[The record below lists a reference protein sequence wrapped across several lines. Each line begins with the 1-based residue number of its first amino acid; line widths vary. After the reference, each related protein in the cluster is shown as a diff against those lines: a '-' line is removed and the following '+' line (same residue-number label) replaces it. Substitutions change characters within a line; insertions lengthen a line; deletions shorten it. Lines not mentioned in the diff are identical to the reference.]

1 VSTCVT
7 DVEAPPAPR
16 LLRRITVIAIILSW
30 LGPFSM
36 DAYSPSFPAL
46 ADEYGVGDGAV
57 QLTLS
62 ATIIG
67 MCLGQLV
74 VGPISDRRG
83 RRLPLIVAL
92 SGYLLASAACAF
104 APSITV
110 LVIARFFQG
119 VTASAGISTA
129 RAIGRDV
136 HSGRELARFFA
147 HLATATAIAPIVG
160 PIVGA
165 VLMDLWSWRLI
176 FVAVTL
182 WGGVALI
189 LVIVALPETH
199 RQTRLRL
206 PRVPGQRPPRLDRAS
221 KRLLVVV
228 SVTLAFVSGSVMS
241 YLAGS
246 SFVLQDDYGL
256 TSQQYSWV
264 FASNAVGLVVATMIG
279 ARLVMRFSAVAILR
293 AALVAFVAVGW
304 ALVLAVGL
312 GAGLWTQLVLF
323 FLLVGCLGLLAPN
336 LTTLGMSVSRDHA
349 GRVSGLIGVAQFAV
363 GGLSAPLLGFDL
375 GIGIPTMYLAIAV
388 YATIA
393 GLVFMVGGPW
403 LRGAEPFAGEKSA
416 ATTSPAEDVAI
427 ATPSL

>member
-1 VSTCVT
+1 M
-7 DVEAPPAPR
+7 
-16 LLRRITVIAIILSW
+16 LRRITVIAIILSW

-46 ADEYGVGDGAV
+46 ADEFGVGDGAI

-83 RRLPLIVAL
+83 RRLPLIIAL
-92 SGYLLASAACAF
+92 SGYLLASVACAC

-136 HSGRELARFFA
+136 HSGRELGRFFA

-165 VLMDLWSWRLI
+165 GLMDLWTWRLI
-176 FVAVTL
+176 FVLVAV
-182 WGGVALI
+182 WGALALT

-199 RQTRLRL
+199 LQTRMRIA
-206 PRVPGQRPPRLDRAS
+206 RVPGQRPPRLDPTA

-228 SVTLAFVSGSVMS
+228 SLTLAFVSGSVMS

-256 TSQQYSWV
+256 TAQQYSWV
-264 FASNAVGLVVATMIG
+264 FASNAVGLVVATTIG
-279 ARLVMRFSAVAILR
+279 ARLVQRFSAVAILR
-293 AALVAFVAVGW
+293 VALVAFVAVGW
-304 ALVLAVGL
+304 ALVLAVGAD
-312 GAGLWTQLVLF
+312 AGLWTQLVLF

-349 GRVSGLIGVAQFAV
+349 GRVSGLIGVAQFAI

-388 YATIA
+388 YATVA
-393 GLVFMVGGPW
+393 GLVFFIGGPW
-403 LRGAEPFAGEKSA
+403 LRGAEISVAQEA
-416 ATTSPAEDVAI
+416 NETTSVAEDVAI
-427 ATPSL
+427 VTPSL